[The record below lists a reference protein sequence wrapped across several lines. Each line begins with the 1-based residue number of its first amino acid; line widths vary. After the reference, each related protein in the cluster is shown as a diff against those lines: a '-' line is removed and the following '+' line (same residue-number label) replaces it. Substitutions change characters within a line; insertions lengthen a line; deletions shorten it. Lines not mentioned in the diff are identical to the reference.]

1 MAAGAAGPKN
11 ESPKV
16 PFKSGSSTCYTYRM
30 SSGIASGAET
40 ETDRARNRRVASLV
54 AALGRR
60 SIVLIGL
67 MGSGK
72 TATGRRLAQELGL
85 EFVDADEE
93 IEAAARLSITE
104 IFARHG
110 EDSFRDG
117 ERRVMARLL
126 RDGPRVLA
134 SGGGAFMNEETR
146 ARIALA
152 GISIWLKADQDV
164 LWRRVR
170 KRSHRPLLHGGDP
183 EQTLRTLLEQRY
195 PVYALAD
202 VTVVSQDGPHE
213 LAVEEAIAGIE
224 CFLRSSHTLTPLAA
238 RPKGISVPHQQ
249 RGAGPQP
256 LSNAAQVSVELGA
269 RSYPIL
275 IGAGLIAEAGNHI
288 HRLAPR
294 AACAIVTDENVAKL
308 HLPALERALDQ
319 AFIRHSRVIVAPGE
333 GSKSFDVYTQ
343 VCNALIGA
351 RLERGDVIVALGGGV
366 IGDLAG
372 FAAATVRRGMRL
384 IQVPTTLLA
393 EVDSSVGGKT
403 GINSPHGKNLIGAF
417 HQPSLV
423 IADTDTLETLPS
435 REFRAGY
442 AEVVKYG
449 LLGDAG
455 FYAWLEANWRAVFA
469 GGAARVHAIATCCK
483 AKAAIVARDEY
494 ERGERALLN
503 LGHTF
508 GHALER
514 LTSYDGARL
523 VHGEAVAIGMACAF
537 RFSARRGLCGLQDQ
551 ARVEAH
557 LQKVGLPV
565 RMAGIPGWNVGP
577 DAILEAMYQ
586 DKKVE
591 HGGLTFILARAIG
604 DCFIDKTVEVTEI
617 RGFLQ
622 DELITGH

>member
-1 MAAGAAGPKN
+1 M
-11 ESPKV
+11 
-16 PFKSGSSTCYTYRM
+16 SG
-30 SSGIASGAET
+30 GIGSGAET
-40 ETDRARNRRVASLV
+40 ETDRARHWRAASLV
-54 AALGRR
+54 SALGRR

-72 TATGRRLAQELGL
+72 TSTGRRLAQELGL

-110 EDSFRDG
+110 EDSFREG

-126 RDGPRVLA
+126 SDGPRVLA

-146 ARIALA
+146 AKIALS
-152 GISIWLKADQDV
+152 GISIWLKADHDV

-170 KRSHRPLLHGGDP
+170 KRSHRPLLQGGDP

-202 VTVVSQDGPHE
+202 VTIVSRDGPHE
-213 LAVEEAIAGIE
+213 LAVEEIIAGIE
-224 CFLRSSHTLTPLAA
+224 CFLRSVPGMLPLAGPSSIPVS
-238 RPKGISVPHQQ
+238 RRQH
-249 RGAGPQP
+249 GAGPQP
-256 LSNAAQVSVELGA
+256 FATQAHVNVELGA
-269 RSYPIL
+269 RTYPIL
-275 IGAGLIAEAGNHI
+275 IGAGLIAEAGNYI
-288 HRLAPR
+288 RRLAPR

-308 HLPALERALDQ
+308 HLPTLERALDE
-319 AFIRHSRVIVAPGE
+319 AFVHHSRVVVAPGE
-333 GSKSFDVYTQ
+333 GSKSVAEYGR
-343 VCNALIGA
+343 VCDALIGA
-351 RLERGDVIVALGGGV
+351 KLERGDVIVALGGGV

-372 FAAATVRRGMRL
+372 FAAATVRRGMRF

-393 EVDSSVGGKT
+393 EVDSAVGGKT

-423 IADTDTLETLPS
+423 IADIDTLETLPP

-442 AEVVKYG
+442 AEIVKYG
-449 LLGDAG
+449 LIGDAG

-469 GGAARVHAIATCCK
+469 GGAARVHAIATSCK
-483 AKAAIVARDEY
+483 AKAAIVARDEHD
-494 ERGERALLN
+494 EGERALLN

-523 VHGEAVAIGMACAF
+523 VHGEAVAIGMVCAF
-537 RFSARRGLCGLQDQ
+537 RFSARHGLCGVRDQ

-557 LQKVGLPV
+557 LEEVGLPI

-577 DAILEAMYQ
+577 EAILDAMYQ
-586 DKKVE
+586 DKKVA
-591 HGGLTFILARAIG
+591 HGALAFIFARAIG
-604 DCFIDKTVEVTEI
+604 DCFIQKNVEASEI
-617 RGFLQ
+617 LGFLK
-622 DELITGH
+622 DELKRGY

>member
-1 MAAGAAGPKN
+1 M
-11 ESPKV
+11 
-16 PFKSGSSTCYTYRM
+16 SG
-30 SSGIASGAET
+30 GNASGAET
-40 ETDRARNRRVASLV
+40 ETDSTRNPRVASLV
-54 AALGRR
+54 SALGRR

-72 TATGRRLAQELGL
+72 TSTGRRLAQELGL

-126 RDGPRVLA
+126 CEGPRVVA

-146 ARIALA
+146 ARIALS

-170 KRSHRPLLHGGDP
+170 KRSHRPLLQGGDP

-202 VTVVSQDGPHE
+202 VTIVSRDGPHE
-213 LAVEEAIAGIE
+213 LAVEEIIAGIE
-224 CFLRSSHTLTPLAA
+224 CFLRSSPGLSPLA
-238 RPKGISVPHQQ
+238 RPKSVTVPQQ
-249 RGAGPQP
+249 QQNAGPQP
-256 LSNAAQVSVELGA
+256 FSSHVQVSVELGA
-269 RSYPIL
+269 RTYTIL

-288 HRLAPR
+288 RRLAPR

-308 HLPALERALDQ
+308 HLPALERALDE
-319 AFIRHSRVIVAPGE
+319 AFVRHARVVVAPGE
-333 GSKSFDVYTQ
+333 GSKSFAEYAR

-351 RLERGDVIVALGGGV
+351 KLERGDVIVALGGGV

-372 FAAATVRRGMRL
+372 FAAATVRRGMRF

-403 GINSPHGKNLIGAF
+403 GINSSHGKNLIGAF

-423 IADTDTLETLPS
+423 IADTDTLETLPP

-442 AEVVKYG
+442 AEIVKYG
-449 LLGDAG
+449 LIGDAG

-469 GGAARVHAIATCCK
+469 GGAARVHAIATSCK

-494 ERGERALLN
+494 EEGERALLN

-537 RFSARRGLCGLQDQ
+537 RFSARHGLCGLQDQ

-557 LQKVGLPV
+557 LQEVGLPV
-565 RMAGIPGWNVGP
+565 CMAGIPGWNVGP
-577 DAILEAMYQ
+577 EAILEAMYQ

-591 HGGLTFILARAIG
+591 HGALAFILARAIG
-604 DCFIDKTVEVTEI
+604 DCFIAKNVEASEI
-617 RGFLQ
+617 LGFLQ
-622 DELITGH
+622 DELNSGH

>member
-1 MAAGAAGPKN
+1 
-11 ESPKV
+11 
-16 PFKSGSSTCYTYRM
+16 M

-110 EDSFRDG
+110 EDSFRNG

-134 SGGGAFMNEETR
+134 SGGGAFMNQETR

-152 GISIWLKADQDV
+152 GISIWLKADPDV

-170 KRSHRPLLHGGDP
+170 KRSHRPLLQGGDA

-202 VTVVSQDGPHE
+202 VTVVSRDGPHE

-224 CFLRSSHTLTPLAA
+224 RFLRSSPDLTPLAA
-238 RPKGISVPHQQ
+238 RPKAITVPHRQQ
-249 RGAGPQP
+249 GAGPQP
-256 LSNAAQVSVELGA
+256 SSNQAQVSMELQAQVSMELGA

-275 IGAGLIAEAGNHI
+275 IGAGLIAESGNHI

-319 AFIRHSRVIVAPGE
+319 AFIRHSKVIVASGE
-333 GSKSFDVYTQ
+333 GSKSFDVYAQ

-403 GINSPHGKNLIGAF
+403 GINSPHGKNSIGAF

-423 IADTDTLETLPS
+423 IADTDTLETLPP

-494 ERGERALLN
+494 ETGERALLN

-557 LQKVGLPV
+557 LQEVGLPV
-565 RMAGIPGWNVGP
+565 RIAGIPGWNVGP

-622 DELITGH
+622 DELNTGH

>member
-1 MAAGAAGPKN
+1 
-11 ESPKV
+11 
-16 PFKSGSSTCYTYRM
+16 M

-40 ETDRARNRRVASLV
+40 ERDRTRNRRVASLV
-54 AALGRR
+54 SALGRR

-72 TATGRRLAQELGL
+72 TSTGRRLAQELGL

-146 ARIALA
+146 ARIALS
-152 GISIWLKADQDV
+152 GISVWLKADEDT

-170 KRSHRPLLHGGDP
+170 KRSHRPLLQGGDP

-202 VTVVSQDGPHE
+202 VIVIWRDGPHE

-224 CFLRSSHTLTPLAA
+224 CYLRSSPGLTPLAA
-238 RPKGISVPHQQ
+238 GPKSITVPRRQQ
-249 RGAGPQP
+249 SAAPQP
-256 LSNAAQVSVELGA
+256 FSNQAQVSVELGA
-269 RSYPIL
+269 RTYAIL

-288 HRLAPR
+288 RRLAPR

-319 AFIRHSRVIVAPGE
+319 AFVRHSKVIVAPGE
-333 GSKSFDVYTQ
+333 GSKSFDVYAK

-372 FAAATVRRGMRL
+372 FAAATVRRGMRF

-423 IADTDTLETLPS
+423 LADIDTLDTLPA

-449 LLGDAG
+449 LIGDAG
-455 FYAWLEANWRAVFA
+455 FIAWLEANWRAVFA
-469 GGAARVHAIATCCK
+469 GGAARVHAIATSCR
-483 AKAAIVARDEY
+483 AKAAIVARDEHD
-494 ERGERALLN
+494 EGDRALLN

-523 VHGEAVAIGMACAF
+523 VHGEAVAIGIACAF
-537 RFSARRGLCGLQDQ
+537 RFSARHGLCGPQDQ

-557 LQKVGLPV
+557 LQEVGLPV
-565 RMAGIPGWNVGP
+565 RMAGIPGWNAGP

-604 DCFIDKTVEVTEI
+604 DCFIAKAVDAMEI

-622 DELITGH
+622 NELNTGH

>member
-1 MAAGAAGPKN
+1 MPAAAPGPKIG
-11 ESPKV
+11 SPKV
-16 PFKSGSSTCYTYRM
+16 PFKSGSSTCYTCAM
-30 SSGIASGAET
+30 SSGVASGAET

-110 EDSFRDG
+110 ETSFRDG

-126 RDGPRVLA
+126 GAAPRVLG

-152 GISIWLKADQDV
+152 GISIWLKADPDV

-170 KRSHRPLLHGGDP
+170 KRSHRPLLQGGDP

-202 VTVVSQDGPHE
+202 VTVVSRDGPHE

-224 CFLRSSHTLTPLAA
+224 CFLRSSPELTPRAA
-238 RPKGISVPHQQ
+238 RPKAITVPDRQQ
-249 RGAGPQP
+249 GAGPQP
-256 LSNAAQVSVELGA
+256 SSNQAQVSMELGA

-288 HRLAPR
+288 RRLAPR

-333 GSKSFDVYTQ
+333 GSKSFDVYAR

-351 RLERGDVIVALGGGV
+351 KLERGDVIVALGGGV

-417 HQPSLV
+417 HQPTLV
-423 IADTDTLETLPS
+423 IADTDTLETLPP

-449 LLGDAG
+449 LLGEAG
-455 FYAWLEANWRAVFA
+455 FYTWLEANWRAVFA

-494 ERGERALLN
+494 ETGERALLN

-537 RFSARRGLCGLQDQ
+537 RFSARRGLCG
-551 ARVEAH
+551 
-557 LQKVGLPV
+557 P
-565 RMAGIPGWNVGP
+565 PG
-577 DAILEAMYQ
+577 
-586 DKKVE
+586 K
-591 HGGLTFILARAIG
+591 ARA
-604 DCFIDKTVEVTEI
+604 
-617 RGFLQ
+617 
-622 DELITGH
+622 

>member
-1 MAAGAAGPKN
+1 
-11 ESPKV
+11 
-16 PFKSGSSTCYTYRM
+16 M

-40 ETDRARNRRVASLV
+40 ETDRARNRRAASLV

-110 EDSFRDG
+110 EDSFRNG

-146 ARIALA
+146 ARIAVA
-152 GISIWLKADQDV
+152 GISIWLKADPDV

-170 KRSHRPLLHGGDP
+170 KRSHRPLLQGGDA

-202 VTVVSQDGPHE
+202 VTVVSRDGPHE

-224 CFLRSSHTLTPLAA
+224 RFLRSSPDLTPLAA
-238 RPKGISVPHQQ
+238 RPKAITVPHRQQ
-249 RGAGPQP
+249 GAGPQSS
-256 LSNAAQVSVELGA
+256 SNQAQVSMELGA

-319 AFIRHSRVIVAPGE
+319 AFIRHSKVIVAPGE
-333 GSKSFDVYTQ
+333 GSKSFDVYAQ

-423 IADTDTLETLPS
+423 IADTDTLETLPP

-494 ERGERALLN
+494 ETGERALLN

-557 LQKVGLPV
+557 LQEVGLPV

-622 DELITGH
+622 DELNTGH

>member
-1 MAAGAAGPKN
+1 
-11 ESPKV
+11 
-16 PFKSGSSTCYTYRM
+16 
-30 SSGIASGAET
+30 
-40 ETDRARNRRVASLV
+40 
-54 AALGRR
+54 
-60 SIVLIGL
+60 

-126 RDGPRVLA
+126 RDGPRVVA

-146 ARIALA
+146 AKIALA
-152 GISIWLKADQDV
+152 GISVWLKADQDV

-170 KRSHRPLLHGGDP
+170 KRSHRPLLQGGDS

-202 VTVVSQDGPHE
+202 VTVVSRDGPHE

-224 CFLRSSHTLTPLAA
+224 CFLRSSPDLTPLAA
-238 RPKGISVPHQQ
+238 RPKGITVPHQQ
-249 RGAGPQP
+249 QGAGPQSY
-256 LSNAAQVSVELGA
+256 SNQAQVSVELGA

-288 HRLAPR
+288 RQLAPR

-308 HLPALERALDQ
+308 HLPAFERALDQ

-333 GSKSFDVYTQ
+333 GSKSLDVYAQ

-351 RLERGDVIVALGGGV
+351 RLERGGVIVALGGGV

-403 GINSPHGKNLIGAF
+403 GINSPQGKNLIGAF

-423 IADTDTLETLPS
+423 IADTDTLETLPP

-449 LLGDAG
+449 LIGDAG

-469 GGAARVHAIATCCK
+469 GGAARVHAIATSCK

-494 ERGERALLN
+494 EAGERALLN

-537 RFSARRGLCGLQDQ
+537 RLSARRGLCGLQDQ

-557 LQKVGLPV
+557 LQEVGLPV

-604 DCFIDKTVEVTEI
+604 DCFIAKTVEATEI

-622 DELITGH
+622 DELNTGH